1 MSEGQRLW
9 ASDPSLM
16 SHSKATESLLLTSLG
31 AKVQVWLLEAV
42 VESKSTAPALKCS
55 FINQYTGRKE
65 GEACAS
71 GRLQLT
77 DPQTQPQTETC
88 LLTLGQVQKVG
99 LVASHEAANTKRL
112 AEGRAGMGQ
121 WEGS

>member
-1 MSEGQRLW
+1 
-9 ASDPSLM
+9 M

-55 FINQYTGRKE
+55 FIINQYTGRKE

-71 GRLQLT
+71 ARLWLT

-88 LLTLGQVQKVG
+88 LLPLGQVRKVG
-99 LVASHEAANTKRL
+99 LVASHEAANIKRL